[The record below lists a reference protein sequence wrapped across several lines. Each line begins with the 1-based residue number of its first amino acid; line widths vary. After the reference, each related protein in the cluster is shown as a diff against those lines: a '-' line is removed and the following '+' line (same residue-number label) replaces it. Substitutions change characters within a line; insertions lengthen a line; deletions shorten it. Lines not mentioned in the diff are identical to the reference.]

1 MDKFDRQIIA
11 LLRQDARTSVSQIAR
26 EVNLSRSAVSERI
39 RQLEQGGVIRGY
51 HAQVAE
57 PGAGGVKAFLELF
70 YKDGRCQDYVERMRV
85 YPEIRQCC
93 GISGETDMLVQVEAA
108 SMARLAEIRGVIEG
122 FPGMQRV
129 KTHMV
134 VTEWAM

>member
-1 MDKFDRQIIA
+1 MM
-11 LLRQDARTSVSQIAR
+11 LRQWLYGLVLTSLLMPFTA
-26 EVNLSRSAVSERI
+26 A
-39 RQLEQGGVIRGY
+39 
-51 HAQVAE
+51 AE
-57 PGAGGVKAFLELF
+57 
-70 YKDGRCQDYVERMRV
+70 D
-85 YPEIRQCC
+85 

-134 VTEWAM
+134 VNEWAM